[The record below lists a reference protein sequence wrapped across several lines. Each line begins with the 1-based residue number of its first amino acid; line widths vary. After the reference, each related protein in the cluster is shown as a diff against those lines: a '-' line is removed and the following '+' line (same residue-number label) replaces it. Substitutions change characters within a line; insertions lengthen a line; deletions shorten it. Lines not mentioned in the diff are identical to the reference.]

1 MGFYFVI
8 YTFIG
13 IVAASANILIIEG
26 RKNVGAVP
34 LWVHKA
40 GPLFVLLGMGVCV
53 LALITSLVNH
63 GIVWA
68 AVSIAEVALGA
79 IIAWMLPM
87 GLRAFLVVTSP
98 ISAIAILGL
107 LWKFWYF

>member
-13 IVAASANILIIEG
+13 IVAAAANILIIEG
-26 RKNVGAVP
+26 RKDVGAVP
-34 LWVHKA
+34 LWVHKT
-40 GPLFVLLGMGVCV
+40 GPQFVLLGMA
-53 LALITSLVNH
+53 LSIIALITSLVNH

-68 AVSIAEVALGA
+68 AVSLAEIALGA
-79 IIAWMLPM
+79 MIAWMLPM

-98 ISAIAILGL
+98 ISAIAILGI
-107 LWKFWYF
+107 LWKFWYI